1 MKSKQR
7 LNRRGHRYIRSFQ
20 LYQDT
25 EAPGAVADLLKVGNH
40 RAQSFVEN
48 LLEVLLGRRQ
58 GQPDVSLRATRNQM
72 PRARQRAGWMQECHQ
87 TVPDLA
93 EDSRHG
99 CANS

>member
-48 LLEVLLGRRQ
+48 LLESTSNLEKTIDEQNTGKLKIIK
-58 GQPDVSLRATRNQM
+58 
-72 PRARQRAGWMQECHQ
+72 
-87 TVPDLA
+87 
-93 EDSRHG
+93 
-99 CANS
+99 